1 MTFWGIELKK
11 GTSVIYDPRFNKVKG
26 KLRVTKACFGVGT
39 ITSRCLVECRLRGQI
54 PIVLCC
60 LDMPGAGRSNM
71 CSLDTEFGLTMGK
84 SNFQLM
90 MIVAIST
97 SQTAFFY
104 LVTLSKNE
112 VASALLGRT

>member
-11 GTSVIYDPRFNKVKG
+11 GTSVIYDPRFHKVKG

-71 CSLDTEFGLTMGK
+71 CSLDIEFGLDDGEVQFQINNDCGNFGE
-84 SNFQLM
+84 SNSVFLSGY
-90 MIVAIST
+90 IVE
-97 SQTAFFY
+97 
-104 LVTLSKNE
+104 K
-112 VASALLGRT
+112 